1 MPYKNEYA
9 DKTSHVDIIKN
20 PDVSEFLSKCHK
32 IEYDTNE
39 IDNLSTLFSKPCD
52 CNYSKPQNIIS
63 IDGSYYESS
72 VTERFPSKKVG
83 FIKIG
88 VVLLKHDSLT
98 QMQKTSNFIDP
109 FEVAKFK
116 ENNDSYSFVL
126 PSSNIVYDD
135 CADVQESFRKALDE
149 RFDKLRDDEKN
160 PKSSLKETLFKMAS
174 YLPNCTKKQIK
185 LDKCPYCE
193 SKDNIFVNKDDSSPI
208 CPHCGSRLYITDV
221 LRVWEQVSDM
231 TSNQSAL
238 TRTMNVVERL
248 LSIHYIRSIVD
259 SLKDSFVEQLSNIC
273 FFIDGPLAIFGEP
286 AKLHS
291 CFLKYLDELNKE
303 MRKYNKSD
311 ILMIGIQK
319 DGIIN
324 DFLNL
329 IKDKINNGDIYC
341 LSDDFRNKYINF
353 EKRPVASD
361 TFGKETYYGQ
371 DFLYKNKKGNVFV
384 FNVPYP
390 FADKSKE
397 SNFKQEKS
405 NISNYKNIKIYTDLL
420 DEFDCSLYENSLIP
434 TVLAHKYTA
443 ISLAPGSKVLDLLSR
458 SNIL

>member
-39 IDNLSTLFSKPCD
+39 IDNLNTLFSKPCA

-98 QMQKTSNFIDP
+98 QMQETSNFIDP

-135 CADVQESFRKALDE
+135 CTDVQESFRKALDE

-160 PKSSLKETLFKMAS
+160 PKTSLKETLFRMAS

-193 SKDNIFVNKDDSSPI
+193 SKENIFVNKDDPLPV

-221 LRVWEQVSDM
+221 LRVWE
-231 TSNQSAL
+231 
-238 TRTMNVVERL
+238 
-248 LSIHYIRSIVD
+248 
-259 SLKDSFVEQLSNIC
+259 
-273 FFIDGPLAIFGEP
+273 
-286 AKLHS
+286 
-291 CFLKYLDELNKE
+291 
-303 MRKYNKSD
+303 
-311 ILMIGIQK
+311 
-319 DGIIN
+319 
-324 DFLNL
+324 
-329 IKDKINNGDIYC
+329 
-341 LSDDFRNKYINF
+341 
-353 EKRPVASD
+353 
-361 TFGKETYYGQ
+361 
-371 DFLYKNKKGNVFV
+371 
-384 FNVPYP
+384 
-390 FADKSKE
+390 
-397 SNFKQEKS
+397 
-405 NISNYKNIKIYTDLL
+405 
-420 DEFDCSLYENSLIP
+420 
-434 TVLAHKYTA
+434 
-443 ISLAPGSKVLDLLSR
+443 
-458 SNIL
+458 

>member
-1 MPYKNEYA
+1 
-9 DKTSHVDIIKN
+9 
-20 PDVSEFLSKCHK
+20 
-32 IEYDTNE
+32 
-39 IDNLSTLFSKPCD
+39 
-52 CNYSKPQNIIS
+52 
-63 IDGSYYESS
+63 
-72 VTERFPSKKVG
+72 
-83 FIKIG
+83 
-88 VVLLKHDSLT
+88 
-98 QMQKTSNFIDP
+98 
-109 FEVAKFK
+109 
-116 ENNDSYSFVL
+116 
-126 PSSNIVYDD
+126 
-135 CADVQESFRKALDE
+135 
-149 RFDKLRDDEKN
+149 
-160 PKSSLKETLFKMAS
+160 
-174 YLPNCTKKQIK
+174 
-185 LDKCPYCE
+185 
-193 SKDNIFVNKDDSSPI
+193 
-208 CPHCGSRLYITDV
+208 
-221 LRVWEQVSDM
+221 M

-371 DFLYKNKKGNVFV
+371 DFLYKNKKGNIFV

-458 SNIL
+458 SHVF